1 VDPLQLFG
9 GIDLLSAER
18 PCDCAIGIGDLF
30 RHPVIVGKVY
40 DFELRKIVPQARGK
54 PLWRLPKSKAVMEC
68 DEKFHSTSFEFQ
80 VSSFK

>member
-1 VDPLQLFG
+1 
-9 GIDLLSAER
+9 
-18 PCDCAIGIGDLF
+18 
-30 RHPVIVGKVY
+30 VY